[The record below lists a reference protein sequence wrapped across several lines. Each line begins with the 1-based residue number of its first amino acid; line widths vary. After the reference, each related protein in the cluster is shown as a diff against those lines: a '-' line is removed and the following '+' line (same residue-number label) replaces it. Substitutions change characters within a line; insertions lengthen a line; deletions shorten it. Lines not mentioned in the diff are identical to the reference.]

1 MRIAVVGVGGVGGYF
16 GARLAQGG
24 AEVVFVARGPH
35 LQAMLADGL
44 RIESPQG
51 DYLLSPV
58 DASDTTSGVGEV
70 DAVLVAVKAWQ
81 LPATIEVIRPL
92 LGPET
97 VVVPLLNG
105 VEAQGM
111 LGEALGAERVLVGL
125 CGIMAYI
132 EKPGCI
138 RHAGIDP
145 WVRFGE
151 IDNSVSDRVVRLRE
165 VCERSPGMDV
175 IVPADIQVAL
185 WRKFLFIAPTSGVG
199 AVTRATFS
207 AMRETP
213 ETRELI
219 EWAMREVVD
228 VGRAQGVALDE
239 ESLRQTLDAMDTLP
253 ADGTTSMQRD
263 IASGKPSELEAQTGA
278 IVRLGAQY
286 GVPTPVN
293 DVLYRSL
300 LPLERRARGEIEF

>member
-1 MRIAVVGVGGVGGYF
+1 
-16 GARLAQGG
+16 
-24 AEVVFVARGPH
+24 
-35 LQAMLADGL
+35 
-44 RIESPQG
+44 
-51 DYLLSPV
+51 
-58 DASDTTSGVGEV
+58 
-70 DAVLVAVKAWQ
+70 
-81 LPATIEVIRPL
+81 
-92 LGPET
+92 
-97 VVVPLLNG
+97 
-105 VEAQGM
+105 
-111 LGEALGAERVLVGL
+111 
-125 CGIMAYI
+125 MAYI

-151 IDNSVSDRVVRLRE
+151 IDNSLSDRVVRLRE

-175 IVPADIQVAL
+175 MVPADIQVAL

-239 ESLRQTLDAMDTLP
+239 ESLRQTLDAMETLP